1 MLSSLLNCQKK
12 KFFRLLRGIK
22 KSKKEKKEIYVLNE
36 GEYNRDLQVLRYTV
50 DCRLLS
56 VLETKH
62 YSFKNILHP
71 INSSLHSF
79 SAF

>member
-36 GEYNRDLQVLRYTV
+36 EGYNRDL
-50 DCRLLS
+50 
-56 VLETKH
+56 
-62 YSFKNILHP
+62 
-71 INSSLHSF
+71 
-79 SAF
+79 